1 MKYVICP
8 LYVMF
13 VVTFFCRGN
22 NDEENTKV
30 LQYNDKTQLV
40 RRIIGGPSLL
50 FLSHSVFFRND
61 YPICVRSHLIEHSAA
76 GYHHILAY
84 FDRKRKK
91 QEIKGPIVTRDTYMH
106 VYERER
112 DKMPLFVVNAYY
124 TGTNITDSKISAY
137 YNILFAKPM
146 CFVVATQQVTVTSTG
161 NRIDRRQART
171 SACLLWRTAFAPEKY
186 RPPCREA
193 FKRHCAR
200 YHGYKFTY
208 TRSICG
214 PFNYTMPSLPVTAKV
229 K

>member
-124 TGTNITDSKISAY
+124 TGTNITDSKISAHY
-137 YNILFAKPM
+137 TILFAKPM
-146 CFVVATQQVTVTSTG
+146 CFIVATQQVTVTSTG
-161 NRIDRRQART
+161 NRIDRRQELQRAYFGGQHLRQRSIDLHAEKHSRDT
-171 SACLLWRTAFAPEKY
+171 AQDITGTNLLTQEAFAGLLTIQCY
-186 RPPCREA
+186 PCQSQQ
-193 FKRHCAR
+193 K
-200 YHGYKFTY
+200 
-208 TRSICG
+208 
-214 PFNYTMPSLPVTAKV
+214 
-229 K
+229 